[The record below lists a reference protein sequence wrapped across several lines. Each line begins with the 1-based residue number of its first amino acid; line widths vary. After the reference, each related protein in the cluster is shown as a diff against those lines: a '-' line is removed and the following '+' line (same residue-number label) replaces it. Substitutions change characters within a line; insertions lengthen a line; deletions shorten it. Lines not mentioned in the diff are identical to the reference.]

1 MGPLHGLRFV
11 ELAGIG
17 PGPFCGMLLADLGA
31 EVVLVDRK
39 SGGAPLGADP
49 RRDLTRRGKRSIAL
63 DLKQPG
69 AAEVVLRLVERA
81 DGLIEGFR
89 PGVME
94 RLGLG
99 PDACLARNSRLAY
112 GRLTGWGQ
120 SGPLS
125 QAAGHDLNYVAL
137 SGLLN
142 HSGHREAPPA
152 IPPTVVG
159 DVGGGAMFMAV
170 GLLSAVISARST
182 GRGQVVDAAITDG
195 CALMA
200 TLIQG
205 LRVQGLWTDR
215 RQANALDGG
224 AHWYDCYQCADGEWI
239 SVGAL
244 EPQFYAL
251 LVAKLGPEAAGLERA
266 QFDVANWPA
275 HKARLVDLFRTRTR
289 AEWCLLL
296 EGTDVCFAPVLT
308 LAEAAAHPHNRAR
321 GAWVER
327 DGLAQPAPAPRFSA
341 TPGAIGG
348 PPTVAGAH
356 TREILEAAGYAAEDI
371 DALTAAGVA

>member
-266 QFDVANWPA
+266 QFDIANWPA

-289 AEWCLLL
+289 AEWCSLL

-348 PPTVAGAH
+348 PPTVPGAH

>member
-1 MGPLHGLRFV
+1 M
-11 ELAGIG
+11 
-17 PGPFCGMLLADLGA
+17 
-31 EVVLVDRK
+31 
-39 SGGAPLGADP
+39 
-49 RRDLTRRGKRSIAL
+49 
-63 DLKQPG
+63 
-69 AAEVVLRLVERA
+69 
-81 DGLIEGFR
+81 
-89 PGVME
+89 
-94 RLGLG
+94 
-99 PDACLARNSRLAY
+99 
-112 GRLTGWGQ
+112 
-120 SGPLS
+120 
-125 QAAGHDLNYVAL
+125 
-137 SGLLN
+137 
-142 HSGHREAPPA
+142 
-152 IPPTVVG
+152 VG

-205 LRVQGLWTDR
+205 LRVQGLWADR

-371 DALTAAGVA
+371 DALTAAGVT

>member
-1 MGPLHGLRFV
+1 MGPLQGLRFV

-31 EVVLVDRK
+31 DVVVVDRK
-39 SGGAPLGADP
+39 GGGGPLGSDP
-49 RRDLTRRGKRSIAL
+49 RRDLTRRGKRSIAV

-69 AAEVVLRLVERA
+69 AAEVVLRLIEHA

-99 PDACLARNSRLAY
+99 PDACLARNPRLAY

-142 HSGHREAPPA
+142 HAGHRDSPPG

-159 DVGGGAMFMAV
+159 DIGGGAMFMAV
-170 GLLSAVISARST
+170 GLLAAVISARST

-205 LRVQGLWTDR
+205 LRVQGLWADK

>member
-31 EVVLVDRK
+31 EVVVVDRK
-39 SGGAPLGADP
+39 GGGAPFGADP
-49 RRDLTRRGKRSIAL
+49 RRDLTRRGKHSIAL

-69 AAEVVLRLVERA
+69 ATEVVLRLVERA

-99 PDACLARNSRLAY
+99 PDACLARNPRLAY

-120 SGPLS
+120 TGPLS

-142 HSGHREAPPA
+142 HSGHRDAPPA

-159 DVGGGAMFMAV
+159 DIGGGAMFMAV
-170 GLLSAVISARST
+170 GLLAAVINARTT

-200 TLIQG
+200 TLVQG
-205 LRVQGLWTDR
+205 LRVQGMWSDR
-215 RQANALDGG
+215 RQGNALDGG

-244 EPQFYAL
+244 EPQFYRL
-251 LVAKLGPEAAGLERA
+251 LVEKCGLAGSGLEA
-266 QFDVANWPA
+266 QQFDVAGWPA
-275 HKARLVDLFRTRTR
+275 HKARFAELFRSKTR
-289 AEWCLLL
+289 AEWCALL
-296 EGTDVCFAPVLT
+296 EGTDVCFAPVLS

-321 GAWVER
+321 GAWVEHS
-327 DGLAQPAPAPRFSA
+327 GLTQPAPAPRFGA
-341 TPGAIGG
+341 TPADIGSAPAAI
-348 PPTVAGAH
+348 GAH
-356 TREILEAAGYAAEDI
+356 TRAILEAAGYSAGEI
-371 DALTAAGVA
+371 DALGAAGVT